1 MYRYVNSV
9 SELIHSIIKG
19 NFTDGKVA
27 VDSTLGNGNDTDFLS
42 NYFEKVYSFDIQEIA
57 IKNYSLK
64 EQKNVVLINDSHEF
78 IKEYI
83 KEYVD
88 VFIYNLGFLPG
99 GDKKIT
105 TICDST
111 IKSLKAALDILN
123 PKGVILIAAYPGHEE
138 GKREAEEVLNYTK
151 SLPKN
156 TYGVMLHS
164 FINRENAPMLIII
177 EKNEALK

>member
-9 SELIHSIIKG
+9 SELMHSIIKST
-19 NFTDGKVA
+19 FTQGKVA
-27 VDSTLGNGNDTDFLS
+27 VDATLGNGYDTNFLS
-42 NYFEKVYSFDIQEIA
+42 GYFEKVYAFDIQEVA
-57 IKNYSLK
+57 VKNYSIK
-64 EQKNVVLINDSHEF
+64 NQKNVVLINDSHELL
-78 IKEYI
+78 KEHI
-83 KEYVD
+83 QEYVD
-88 VFIYNLGFLPG
+88 LFIYNLGFLPG

-111 IKSLKAALDILN
+111 IKSIKAALDILN

-138 GKREAEEVLNYTK
+138 GKREAEEVLNFTK